1 MPAAGTALSVSATD
15 RPVWARCGPGVGP
28 VWARCGPGVGPV
40 WARHYARWDR
50 VEPAVRDAWS
60 PAAEPVHPELI
71 DPS

>member
-15 RPVWARCGPGVGP
+15 RPVWARCGPGVGKTLS
-28 VWARCGPGVGPV
+28 
-40 WARHYARWDR
+40 ARHYARWDR
-50 VEPAVRDAWS
+50 VEPAVRDAWY